1 LEVSSA
7 KNTKKY
13 DGVKVAKR
21 MSKRESFVEVRSGV
35 EVEGREREVE
45 LQNFVNWVLW
55 RVNLAEWDR
64 E

>member
-1 LEVSSA
+1 VSSA

-21 MSKRESFVEVRSGV
+21 MPKRESFVEVRSGV

-45 LQNFVNWVLW
+45 LQNFVN
-55 RVNLAEWDR
+55 
-64 E
+64 